1 MKKELIYVEL
11 TNGFNHDEK
20 AEIGF
25 GYYNR
30 TRSTVYFNGRI
41 FGKGKRIVGNFVD
54 IETGENYWVSGT
66 KKNGQNRHWAGKGK
80 IHIDKTAIPEYLN
93 HINQTSLPKNQFVI
107 DEFDNE
113 PRVLQANQIEN
124 AKKLK

>member
-25 GYYNR
+25 GFYNR

-41 FGKGKRIVGNFVD
+41 LGKGKSIVGNFVD
-54 IETGENYWVSGT
+54 IETGENYWISGT
-66 KKNGQNRHWAGKGK
+66 KRNGTNRHWAGKGK
-80 IHIDKTAIPEYLN
+80 IYIDKTAVTEYLN
-93 HINQTSLPKNQFVI
+93 HTNQIALPTNKFVI
-107 DEFDNE
+107 KEFDNE
-113 PRVLQANQIEN
+113 PKVKRATEIEN
-124 AKKLK
+124 TKKE